1 LETLAMNH
9 WEKVIFSG
17 VLILLIALTASG
29 QTSTTPQADQA
40 KARSDSK
47 QQTGAGKK
55 STAAPAPVLLDLK
68 PVSTTEAAESAAR
81 EMAKRRADSKGKSGA
96 GPSAAAEPAVQ
107 SDQPAVGEFKPVLR
121 DDSSDAV
128 VVKSEDSKKSVIK
141 NVHGTAAGSLDP
153 QHRGNHQ
160 AAAAAGASSKSGK
173 TSVYVET
180 DSSRAVQPPH

>member
-1 LETLAMNH
+1 MNH
-9 WEKVIFSG
+9 REKVIFSG
-17 VLILLIALTASG
+17 VLTLLIALTASG
-29 QTSTTPQADQA
+29 QTTTTPHADQA

-47 QQTGAGKK
+47 QQTGTGKK
-55 STAAPAPVLLDLK
+55 STAAPAPGPVLLDLK

-81 EMAKRRADSKGKSGA
+81 EVAKRRADSKDKPGDGPAA
-96 GPSAAAEPAVQ
+96 GAEPVVQ
-107 SDQPAVGEFKPVLR
+107 SDQSAVGEFKPVRR

-128 VVKSEDSKKSVIK
+128 VVKSEDSKKSVMK

-153 QHRGNHQ
+153 RHRGNHQ

-180 DSSRAVQPPH
+180 DSSRTVQPPH